1 MGTSTGKT
9 QLFTVTIAEV
19 AAGGCCVRVGGCKD
33 RRICE
38 DARVYTGGCEV
49 VRVGEGVSITRNCLV
64 PRPQTPE
71 ERVW

>member
-1 MGTSTGKT
+1 MK
-9 QLFTVTIAEV
+9 
-19 AAGGCCVRVGGCKD
+19 VGGCKG

-38 DARVYTGGCEV
+38 DVRVYTGGCEV
-49 VRVGEGVSITRNCLV
+49 VRVGEGVSLTGNGLV